1 MNLNR
6 NSLFTTDRSLYGWR
20 LLPSRFSSSGKCI
33 SVKCDASTW
42 VAPSKQ
48 ALSRFQFKTQVKKPV
63 STVAEVSNCASI
75 CHSQDPHVE
84 SFKQIHD
91 SIQKN
96 RILFFLFSYHQGAM
110 LVSLVHCFQTEI
122 RHQLSDGLLFCTD
135 IHEAQ
140 RMKPLI
146 SLLNTWLFIK
156 AHQQWVK
163 KINISTCLVLGSK
176 C

>member
-1 MNLNR
+1 MSSEWWYHSHPKYKSQIADSPVGAGHEYWKT
-6 NSLFTTDRSLYGWR
+6 NSLI
-20 LLPSRFSSSGKCI
+20 KCI

-42 VAPSKQ
+42 AAPSKQ

-84 SFKQIHD
+84 SFKQIHE

-96 RILFFLFSYHQGAM
+96 RLLFSLLFNHQGTM
-110 LVSLVHCFQTEI
+110 LVSLVYCFQTEI

-140 RMKPLI
+140 RMKP
-146 SLLNTWLFIK
+146 
-156 AHQQWVK
+156 
-163 KINISTCLVLGSK
+163 
-176 C
+176 